1 MNRCSIL
8 NHGRCSGSAC
18 NQRCLLR
25 TQPIRRDRPR
35 AGSARRQPDA
45 APRTTSRP
53 VRRLRRDL
61 RPTTDGL
68 RPPRS
73 VGEGIGLTTPTALGS
88 SRDRLILEVA
98 KCDVICAVCH
108 RIRTRVQHQRRLR
121 ERPSSGSSKYLERR
135 RRLWNWHAQVL
146 DELRQVPCA
155 DCGER
160 FPPCAMDFD
169 HREGSAKRVGVTR
182 MVGRAGIKR
191 ILAEAAKCDIVC
203 ANCHR
208 ARTFRRRTSV
218 SRAGVAQLVER
229 RPSKP
234 NVAGS
239 NPVSRSNFL
248 VSG

>member
-1 MNRCSIL
+1 MVAVRDQRATNVAYYARNR
-8 NHGRCSGSAC
+8 SAEIARVRARQDA
-18 NQRCLLR
+18 NLTLLR
-25 TQPIRRDRPR
+25 E
-35 AGSARRQPDA
+35 
-45 APRTTSRP
+45 
-53 VRRLRRDL
+53 LRRVPCADCA
-61 RPTTDGL
+61 
-68 RPPRS
+68 
-73 VGEGIGLTTPTALGS
+73 GIFDPQQMDFDHRDPSAKAFGLTTPTALGS

-169 HREGSAKRVGVTR
+169 HREGSDKRVGVTR